1 MAIVETE
8 AVILKSYPFGDS
20 SKIVKCYTKDYGKI
34 SIIAKGVRK
43 KKLLQCSYLE
53 PFSYINLHLYRNP
66 KRELQIFGKA
76 EFVRLWR
83 GLKSDI
89 KKLSYTYAIGEL
101 IDRTITGEKEQQEIF
116 HLLVDVLNAVNDS
129 QTNINVFFWYF
140 EIQLLSL
147 LGFRPQL
154 MQCPSCHK
162 KLTACVFS
170 ETNGELLCDGC
181 FFEIVPES
189 TAINNVLQIDSSS
202 IDSLKRLSTCK
213 IEQLSELN
221 GIVKNRKQVGRFLD
235 RYYKYHFEGIKEI
248 KSLSVMKK
256 ILT

>member
-20 SKIVKCYTKDYGKI
+20 SKIAKCYTKDYGKI

-66 KRELQIFGKA
+66 KRELQIFSKA
-76 EFVRLWR
+76 EFIHLWR

-89 KKLSYTYAIGEL
+89 KKLSYAYAIGEL

-116 HLLVDVLNAVNDS
+116 HLLVDILNAVNES

-140 EIQLLSL
+140 EIQLLSM

-154 MQCPSCHK
+154 TQCPKCK
-162 KLTACVFS
+162 KELTEGVFS
-170 ETNGELLCDGC
+170 ETNGELLCNKC
-181 FFEIVPES
+181 FFKIIPES
-189 TAINNVLQIDSSS
+189 TNQNNVLKIDSSS
-202 IDSLKRLSTCK
+202 IISLKRLSTCN
-213 IEQLSELN
+213 INQLSELN
-221 GIVKNRKQVGRFLD
+221 GIDKNRRQVGKFLD
-235 RYYKYHFEGIKEI
+235 RYYKYHFEGLKEV
-248 KSLSVMKK
+248 KSLSVMEK
-256 ILT
+256 ILK

>member
-1 MAIVETE
+1 
-8 AVILKSYPFGDS
+8 
-20 SKIVKCYTKDYGKI
+20 
-34 SIIAKGVRK
+34 
-43 KKLLQCSYLE
+43 
-53 PFSYINLHLYRNP
+53 
-66 KRELQIFGKA
+66 
-76 EFVRLWR
+76 
-83 GLKSDI
+83 
-89 KKLSYTYAIGEL
+89 
-101 IDRTITGEKEQQEIF
+101 
-116 HLLVDVLNAVNDS
+116 
-129 QTNINVFFWYF
+129 
-140 EIQLLSL
+140 
-147 LGFRPQL
+147 

-235 RYYKYHFEGIKEI
+235 TYYKYHFEGIKEI